1 MIMRHIGIMT
11 AILAVLSVI
20 GCDTPVVSL
29 SSPPITVETE
39 TLGTG
44 REVQAGDMV
53 VIDYRILLPNGDQVM
68 QGSNYR
74 FMVGQ
79 GAVISGIDETVMGM
93 KRGGRR
99 IVNCPPHLHWGRNGY
114 ADKIPENTTLTLD
127 VRLRSVQ

>member
-1 MIMRHIGIMT
+1 MRHFGIMT
-11 AILAVLSVI
+11 AILTVLTII

-29 SSPPITVETE
+29 SSPPITVKSETH
-39 TLGTG
+39 GSG
-44 REVQAGDMV
+44 REVRPGDLV

-68 QGSNYR
+68 QGSDYR
-74 FMVGQ
+74 FVVGQ
-79 GAVISGIDETVMGM
+79 GAVISGIDETVVGM

-99 IVNCPPHLHWGRNGY
+99 VVNCPPHLHWGRKGY